1 MIRATFRLIDD
12 QRVISFKLTGHADAG
27 PYGQDIVCAAVSV
40 LAISTVNGLERV
52 VHTHP
57 EIIQDQ
63 NNGGYL
69 EVKNIDL
76 GHDVQIIMQTFFN
89 GMLDIQDNYS
99 DHIEVKIFNN

>member
-1 MIRATFRLIDD
+1 MIRATFRLIYD

-76 GHDVQIIMQTFFN
+76 GHDAQIIMQTFFN

>member
-69 EVKNIDL
+69 KVKNIDL
-76 GHDVQIIMQTFFN
+76 GHDAQIIMQTFFN